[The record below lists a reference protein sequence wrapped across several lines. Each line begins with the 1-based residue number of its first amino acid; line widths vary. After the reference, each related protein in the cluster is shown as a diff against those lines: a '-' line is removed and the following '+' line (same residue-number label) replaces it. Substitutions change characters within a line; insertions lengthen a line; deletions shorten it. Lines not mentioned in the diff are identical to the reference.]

1 MPSDKV
7 VIEFKDGKKLTK
19 FPDGAIRE
27 QTQEDAARYRQFLAT
42 EKQRIERHMALLDD
56 EITQMIAS
64 SKAKI
69 TDGK

>member
-19 FPDGAIRE
+19 FPDGVIRE
-27 QTQEDAARYRQFLAT
+27 QTHEGAERYRQFLVN
-42 EKQRIERHMALLDD
+42 EKQRIERHMTLLND
-56 EITQMIAS
+56 EITQMVAS
-64 SKAKI
+64 SKAKT

>member
-19 FPDGAIRE
+19 FPDGVIRE
-27 QTQEDAARYRQFLAT
+27 QTQGDAERYRQFLAT

-56 EITQMIAS
+56 EITQMAAS
-64 SKAKI
+64 SKVKI
-69 TDGK
+69 PNGK

>member
-19 FPDGAIRE
+19 FPDGVIRE
-27 QTQEDAARYRQFLAT
+27 QTQEGAERYRQFLVN

-56 EITQMIAS
+56 EVKQMVAS
-64 SKAKI
+64 SKAKT